1 MKNKRILTAFLA
13 ALLLA
18 TTFASCSRRDKF
30 RPDETDAPTG
40 EQTTVAGQPDVNNPG
55 ESNPTDTNQSGGDVT
70 DPNTTT
76 PDIPI
81 VTPPVSNG
89 ENGKITGNPYEG
101 WTAEE
106 LYASFMEDQERSIY
120 NNVNDKLGN
129 TPYYVILDVRNGGS
143 MFSKLT
149 GQVVQICK
157 DPICDHE
164 NCIFSMLQ
172 LLSCLVVDDRCY
184 LLMSGFKGDVYA
196 TNLYSFDLL
205 MNDVKL
211 VCEWSGAD
219 APRKAHI
226 YNDKLYYSTEM
237 KFDDGQYDRV
247 TMVYD
252 INEKTTAPLH
262 QEPIRSSV
270 IWYEGA
276 YEWYT
281 PRSDGS
287 LRRYNMDT
295 GEDEEILSSSLLN
308 YEEGETGFC
317 YMGSIGQKVYVMKY
331 STAVGFTNCKEYD
344 LETGNMQDI
353 GDTTVLLYD
362 DMIYQGVRHN
372 VTEYKNDPHYE
383 YYSTKDNAGCIY
395 GGKFFQRDSKTGEL
409 HEVVNLSTDGIP
421 DCLMNFCILD
431 GNFLMI
437 KYQTYKDF
445 QNPYSPSII
454 EWARSDRYVVVNME
468 TGTVYELGVDLS
480 DQSYHKWLEK
490 HEKHER

>member
-1 MKNKRILTAFLA
+1 MKRIIAI
-13 ALLLA
+13 LLA
-18 TTFASCSRRDKF
+18 FMTVTAVFASCSRRDQF
-30 RPDETDAPTG
+30 RPPETDVPTG
-40 EQTTVAGQPDVNNPG
+40 EQTTVAGQPDVNNP
-55 ESNPTDTNQSGGDVT
+55 TDTNPTETTPNSGTVT
-70 DPNTTT
+70 DSTTP

-81 VTPPVSNG
+81 GDPSTG
-89 ENGKITGNPYEG
+89 DAGNGKITGNPYEG

-106 LYASFMEDQERSIY
+106 LYASFMKDQERSIY
-120 NNVNDKLGN
+120 NNINEKFGN

-184 LLMSGFKGDVYA
+184 LLMKGFKGDVYV
-196 TNLYSFDLL
+196 TGLYSFDLL
-205 MNDVKL
+205 MNDAKL

-219 APRKAHI
+219 APQKAHI
-226 YNDKLYYSTEM
+226 YNDKLYYSTEI

-252 INEKTTAPLH
+252 MNEKTTAPLH
-262 QEPIRSSV
+262 QEPIRSGV
-270 IWYEGA
+270 IWYEGT

-331 STAVGFTNCKEYD
+331 STVVGITNCKQYD
-344 LETGNMQDI
+344 LETGKMQDI
-353 GDTTVLLYD
+353 GDTAVLLYN

-372 VTEYKNDPHYE
+372 VTDYKNDPHYE
-383 YYSTKDNAGCIY
+383 YYCMEDNRGSLY
-395 GGKFFQRDSKTGEL
+395 GGKFFERDSDTGEL
-409 HEVVNLSTDGIP
+409 YEVVSLSTDGIP
-421 DCLMNFCILD
+421 DCFMDFCFLD
-431 GNFLMI
+431 GEFLMI

-445 QNPYSPSII
+445 QNPYSLDLP

-490 HEKHER
+490 QEKHER